1 MNRRFLSR
9 LASLGIVVA
18 LFSPSS
24 AHAYQYIWD
33 CRGEVVWDSSNVTF
47 QPSLV
52 SFPNGSAW
60 QNSINAMRTIWNTE
74 SPGSNYRIQHT
85 WAANNTWATNDGRNS
100 IVIATPAEWTFGA
113 GTLAVTF
120 SRRSTCNIWPFS
132 RADLVEADIAFNPA
146 PFLGWDTAVN
156 PAPPHPQGPFN
167 STLVGIHEH
176 GHAFGLDHENDIMAT
191 LNAFYPNSGVIGNG
205 NETQPHSDDT
215 YAVRVGYGT
224 AVTARDLAASAFRR
238 TGAGT
243 SGVIPAPAASDRNA
257 RVSFPF
263 TISNRGTT
271 NQSSVQVRFY
281 LSADRNITTA
291 DTFLGSATFNLNAGV
306 TTTPTANVTIP
317 STAPTGNRFL
327 GWIVDPLNA
336 VAESDEANNG
346 VGLTT
351 TTNIRTNRAPTA
363 CFTPTNSFGPAP
375 LPVSFSASC
384 SSDADGNPLTYTW
397 NFGDGT
403 TGTGVSPFHLY
414 YDPGYYSVTLTVRDS
429 TGATATAFGYVNV
442 SCTSGGFGEL
452 CPFEEP

>member
-1 MNRRFLSR
+1 
-9 LASLGIVVA
+9 
-18 LFSPSS
+18 
-24 AHAYQYIWD
+24 
-33 CRGEVVWDSSNVTF
+33 
-47 QPSLV
+47 
-52 SFPNGSAW
+52 
-60 QNSINAMRTIWNTE
+60 
-74 SPGSNYRIQHT
+74 
-85 WAANNTWATNDGRNS
+85 
-100 IVIATPAEWTFGA
+100 
-113 GTLAVTF
+113 
-120 SRRSTCNIWPFS
+120 
-132 RADLVEADIAFNPA
+132 
-146 PFLGWDTAVN
+146 
-156 PAPPHPQGPFN
+156 
-167 STLVGIHEH
+167 VGIHEH

-224 AVTARDLAASAFRR
+224 AVTSRDLAASAFRR

-243 SGVIPAPAASDRNA
+243 SDVIPAPAGSDRNA

-271 NQSSVQVRFY
+271 NQTSVQVRFY

-317 STAPTGNRFL
+317 STAPTGNLFL

-346 VGLTT
+346 VGLTA
-351 TTNIRTNRAPTA
+351 TTNIRTNRAPSA

-403 TGTGVSPFHLY
+403 TGTGVNPFHLY
-414 YDPGYYSVTLTVRDS
+414 YDSGYYSVTLTVRDS

-442 SCTSGGFGEL
+442 SCSSGGFGEL
-452 CPFEEP
+452 CPAEP